1 MFRPLRIALIACLF
15 TAASP
20 IAVSEVMI
28 APTRVVLENGERS
41 AELVLVN
48 KGSEEGAFR
57 ISLENRRMLLNGSL
71 ETAEDAREGE
81 LFADDFVRFAPRR
94 ALLEP
99 GGRQTIRVS
108 ANTAGLAPG
117 EYRSHLRVMGA
128 PTSAGRTL
136 AEATGT
142 DGDAISIELIAL
154 RSLTI
159 PVIVRV
165 GELDAEVTIETAATA
180 PSDEEGESLF
190 VARLTRTGERSTYG
204 DLQVFVQGQAELL
217 YGSDDHLVSV
227 IFREQAAH
235 QGLGV
240 GVLFDAALL
249 EAVELFTGLAVE
261 VFAVDDE
268 ETLVDVRVNL
278 EKRRSLEARQRLAAA
293 GGVPN
298 VAVAAILFDALDDP
312 LHGVDLVGAHHQQL
326 LLAGDKHG
334 VPTDHVTERAFGEEP
349 ISEVVEVRDL
359 GVVFRRELID
369 RQEAFFRVESEVT
382 GVVIGKVPRVGAV
395 ADDEELDEA
404 EKRPGVA
411 VAGVV
416 LVVDDLLHGP
426 ARADAEGF
434 ELDLNGRDPVDEQH
448 HVVAVVAIVGVD
460 AELVDDLEGVLAP
473 VFDVNQGVVEGRAV
487 VAGEAVSLAEGARGG
502 EDIGRDDLVEE
513 ALELTVGERDAV

>member
-204 DLQVFVQGQAELL
+204 DLQVFVQGQAEPV
-217 YGSDDHLVSV
+217 Y
-227 IFREQAAH
+227 
-235 QGLGV
+235 
-240 GVLFDAALL
+240 
-249 EAVELFTGLAVE
+249 
-261 VFAVDDE
+261 FARGIAIY
-268 ETLVDVRVNL
+268 T
-278 EKRRSLEARQRLAAA
+278 
-293 GGVPN
+293 PN
-298 VAVAAILFDALDDP
+298 
-312 LHGVDLVGAHHQQL
+312 
-326 LLAGDKHG
+326 
-334 VPTDHVTERAFGEEP
+334 TERD
-349 ISEVVEVRDL
+349 VVL
-359 GVVFRRELID
+359 PMPTEL
-369 RQEAFFRVESEVT
+369 AESLKGQTIRIAYVSSD
-382 GVVIGKVPRVGAV
+382 PA
-395 ADDEELDEA
+395 
-404 EKRPGVA
+404 RPGTIAEITTA
-411 VAGVV
+411 V
-416 LVVDDLLHGP
+416 
-426 ARADAEGF
+426 
-434 ELDLNGRDPVDEQH
+434 N
-448 HVVAVVAIVGVD
+448 
-460 AELVDDLEGVLAP
+460 
-473 VFDVNQGVVEGRAV
+473 
-487 VAGEAVSLAEGARGG
+487 
-502 EDIGRDDLVEE
+502 
-513 ALELTVGERDAV
+513 